1 MVQFLQINLHHSK
14 AASAALLIRLATG
27 NIDVVLI
34 QEPWIVGNNICGLS
48 TPLYKLFYTKGKG
61 KTRTCI
67 LTTTHF
73 NAYLI
78 PQFSEGDLT
87 TVRLELS
94 EHTHH
99 TIASFYLAHD
109 YDGPLPHTTTQ
120 QLIHAHPSKELILGG
135 DANSHHTQ
143 WGSTITNERGELL
156 YDYLLHHLSSLEI
169 WGKS

>member
-14 AASAALLIRLATG
+14 SASAALLTRLATG

-48 TPLYKLFYTKGKG
+48 TPLYKLFYTKDKG

-67 LTTTHF
+67 LTKTHF
-73 NAYLI
+73 NTFLI

-87 TVRLELS
+87 AVRLELN
-94 EHTHH
+94 ENTHH

-109 YDGPLPHTTTQ
+109 REGPLPNITTQ
-120 QLIHAHPSKELILGG
+120 QLINTHSSKELILGG

-143 WGSTITNERGELL
+143 WGSTNTN
-156 YDYLLHHLSSLEI
+156 
-169 WGKS
+169 